1 MLMLVYILLLEIE
14 FNYVGLLFWICVE
27 ELILIGNGDGF
38 FRILEAWFSSL
49 VFMLTNWG
57 KMWLVE
63 VILEGLDWDFV
74 VDFLFNDMGVGF
86 GFN

>member
-49 VFMLTNWG
+49 VFMLTN
-57 KMWLVE
+57 
-63 VILEGLDWDFV
+63 
-74 VDFLFNDMGVGF
+74 
-86 GFN
+86 